1 MYTVYPEYPSIHWDP
16 LGAIPYPATGFQPSV
31 QTCGRL
37 EETLGSS
44 WLLVQPP
51 ENGSDNGN
59 LKYTWYRA
67 RLRHGRD
74 NANLKFTP
82 QNTATHWQ
90 RFSQESSP
98 HRGEDDATRRT
109 DLESLLLTESLYLL
123 ARHGENGWYH
133 GVKLQRWTKTHSVTL
148 WCSCY
153 SLKGTLQQAF
163 GDHGCSSK
171 GVTWLL
177 CPPFL
182 NLRTAHSTPQGLVT
196 MDAYSVVDLP
206 TFSLS
211 WRNLICSLVVWGFLP
226 STPHPGATC
235 RATELV
241 C

>member
-1 MYTVYPEYPSIHWDP
+1 MHNTKYTCLPAGCRRFPMYTVHPEYPSVHWDP
-16 LGAIPYPATGFQPSV
+16 LGANPYPSKSNGYNPVTGFQSPPSV

-98 HRGEDDATRRT
+98 HRGEDDAT
-109 DLESLLLTESLYLL
+109 DLESLLLTVSLYLL
-123 ARHGENGWYH
+123 ARQNEETSWSIQNTYCTWNASLLRLESWEVWSGFSKDIN
-133 GVKLQRWTKTHSVTL
+133 QRQTDL
-148 WCSCY
+148 W
-153 SLKGTLQQAF
+153 
-163 GDHGCSSK
+163 
-171 GVTWLL
+171 
-177 CPPFL
+177 
-182 NLRTAHSTPQGLVT
+182 
-196 MDAYSVVDLP
+196 
-206 TFSLS
+206 FS
-211 WRNLICSLVVWGFLP
+211 
-226 STPHPGATC
+226 
-235 RATELV
+235 
-241 C
+241 